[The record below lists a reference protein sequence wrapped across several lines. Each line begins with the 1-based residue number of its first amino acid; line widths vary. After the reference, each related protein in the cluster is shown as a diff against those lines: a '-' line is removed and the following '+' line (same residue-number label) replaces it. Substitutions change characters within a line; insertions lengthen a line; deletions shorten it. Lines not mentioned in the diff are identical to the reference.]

1 MATGEDKG
9 DALARRASDAIARG
23 DDDTPWRGDE
33 HQISVAAAK
42 EAGLDGV
49 DAELESFTA
58 GFRSGMDV
66 EDPEDRAIVV
76 RGRTVLK
83 EKQLVKAL
91 DPTLR
96 FLRIPR
102 TEMQLRVHDGEFE
115 LRVGRA
121 VADKEKPV
129 LDSAKVALQVWIAAG
144 LVGVFVMQWSNAGAT
159 IIWGLGLIMGG
170 WTMRQGLVNGRSMM
184 AARLTVA
191 LAMLSREE
199 GLILPPVGKSGAL
212 AKAGELEAEGTAAAR
227 DQLRDPDGGKR

>member
-1 MATGEDKG
+1 MAEAPKG
-9 DALARRASDAIARG
+9 DALEKRTSDAISKGDEGAAWRG
-23 DDDTPWRGDE
+23 DD
-33 HQISVAAAK
+33 HQIMVSAAK
-42 EAGLDGV
+42 EAGLEGV
-49 DAELESFTA
+49 DAELESFTE
-58 GFRSGMDV
+58 GFRAGMDV
-66 EDPEDRAIVV
+66 EDPTDRAIVV

-83 EKQLVKAL
+83 DKQLVKAL

-144 LVGVFVMQWSNAGAT
+144 LVGLFVMQWSNPGAA
-159 IIWGLGLIMGG
+159 IIWGLGLIFGG

-191 LAMLSREE
+191 LAMLAREE
-199 GLILPPVGKSGAL
+199 GLILPPVGKDGAL
-212 AKAGELEAEGTAAAR
+212 AKAAALEAEGAQTARAEVSGEGTKA
-227 DQLRDPDGGKR
+227 

>member
-1 MATGEDKG
+1 MASDATKS
-9 DALARRASDAIARG
+9 DALQRRTSDAIAKGEEGTAWRG
-23 DDDTPWRGDE
+23 DD
-33 HQISVAAAK
+33 HQIAVSAAK
-42 EAGLDGV
+42 EVGLEGV

-58 GFRSGMDV
+58 GFRAGMDV
-66 EDPEDRAIVV
+66 ESPEDRAIVV

-83 EKQLVKAL
+83 EKQLLKAL

-96 FLRIPR
+96 FLRIPP
-102 TEMQLRVHDGEFE
+102 TEMALRVHDGEFE

-144 LVGVFVMQWSNAGAT
+144 LVGLFVMQWSNPGAA
-159 IIWGLGLIMGG
+159 IIWGLGLIFGG

-199 GLILPPVGKSGAL
+199 GLILPPVGKTGAL
-212 AKAGELEAEGTAAAR
+212 AKAGALESEGTAAAR
-227 DQLRDPDGGKR
+227 AEVTGRSKP